1 MQLRGRGQFNSQLN
15 YKQVPYLITYL
26 VPTLEAC
33 EFRVLTSQGGIALS
47 GELCSTFDE
56 LSLQASAPSHTC
68 TPSYLWSNTRP
79 SLCTHMFFL
88 GFLPHVA
95 TLEG

>member
-1 MQLRGRGQFNSQLN
+1 MQRRGRGQFDSQLN

-26 VPTLEAC
+26 APTLEAC
-33 EFRVLTSQGGIALS
+33 EFRVLTSQGGKALL

-56 LSLQASAPSHTC
+56 LSLQPPAPSHTC
-68 TPSYLWSNTRP
+68 TPSYLWSNPRP
-79 SLCTHMFFL
+79 CLYTHMFFL